1 MANEVKKLNTI
12 AVASIKNLNG
22 ITDANLKKLNG
33 QEFTGYSALTWTND
47 DDFGDARQQA
57 ASAGTAGAAFVMGGY
72 DGSSQLDTTKYHDGN
87 SWASKATMSSAR
99 DASGGCGTFA
109 AALDCGGYIS
119 GDEVQTTELYYG
131 VETDVGGSTV
141 SANTWTTASGNNMTV
156 GSYGPTVFGTQS
168 AAMWCG
174 GKKFGGDAATFLTN
188 SEEFNG
194 SAWTAHSATNDLDT
208 GIEGNAGGA
217 GTSAAGL
224 IFGGMVSGPAHTN
237 GTQKWNS
244 TTWEAGNNMG
254 TARRYN
260 SGFGTSTRAW
270 TQGGASAHGSS
281 YITLNTTETFDG
293 TSWASDTNLNTNVGL
308 QSHGCHVGSARTGF
322 VVGGLERD
330 ATDGTGQAL
339 IQTYQRAS

>member
-1 MANEVKKLNTI
+1 MANQIDKLSSIAITSIEKVNT
-12 AVASIKNLNG
+12 L
-22 ITDANLKKLNG
+22 TDANIEKINAL
-33 QEFTGYSALTWTND
+33 EFAGYSALTWTND
-47 DDFGDARQQA
+47 DDFGEARQQST
-57 ASAGTAGAAFVMGGY
+57 SAGTAGAAFVMGGY
-72 DGSSQLDTTKYHDGN
+72 NGSSQVATTKYHDGN
-87 SWASKATMSSAR
+87 SWAAKASMSGAR
-99 DASGGCGTFA
+99 DSSGGCGTFA
-109 AALDCGGYIS
+109 LALDCGGFIS
-119 GDEVQTTELYYG
+119 GDESQTTELYQG
-131 VETDVGGSTV
+131 TGG
-141 SANTWTTASGNNMTV
+141 SANTWTTATSNNMKV

-174 GKKFGGDAATFLTN
+174 GKKFGGDAATFITN

-194 SAWTAHSATNDLDT
+194 SAWTAHSATNDLDI

-224 IFGGMVSGPAHTN
+224 IFGGNVSGPAHTN
-237 GTQKWNS
+237 GTQKWNG

-270 TQGGASAHGSS
+270 TQGGTSAHGSS

-293 TSWASDTNLNTNVGL
+293 TNWASDTNLNTNVGL

>member
-1 MANEVKKLNTI
+1 MANEVTK
-12 AVASIKNLNG
+12 LNG
-22 ITDANLKKLNG
+22 IAIASITKVNGQTDGDLAKFNG
-33 QEFTGYSALTWTND
+33 QEFTGYTALTWTND
-47 DDFGDARQQA
+47 DDFGDTRQQA
-57 ASAGTAGAAFVMGGY
+57 TSAGVAGNAFVMGGY
-72 DGSSQLDTTKYHDGN
+72 DGSSQLASTRYHDGS
-87 SWASKATMSSAR
+87 SWADKASRSSAR

-119 GDEVQTTELYYG
+119 ADESQTTELYDG
-131 VETDVGGSTV
+131 
-141 SANTWTTASGNNMTV
+141 SANSWSTASSNNMVV
-156 GSYGPTVFGTQS
+156 GSYGPTVFGTQT
-168 AAMWCG
+168 AAVWCG

-188 SEEFNG
+188 SEQFDG
-194 SAWTAHSATNDLDT
+194 STWTAHSGTNDLDT

-224 IFGGMVSGPAHTN
+224 IFGGNISGPAHTDKTQVWN
-237 GTQKWNS
+237 GT
-244 TTWEAGNNMG
+244 TWSGGSDMN

-270 TQGGASAHGSS
+270 TQGGTSAHGSS

-293 TSWASDTNLNTNVGL
+293 TNWASDTNLNTNVGL

-330 ATDGTGQAL
+330 ATDGTGQAI

>member
-1 MANEVKKLNTI
+1 MANEVTK
-12 AVASIKNLNG
+12 LNG
-22 ITDANLKKLNG
+22 IAIASITKVNGQTDGDLAKFNG
-33 QEFTGYSALTWTND
+33 QEFTGYTALTWTND
-47 DDFGDARQQA
+47 DDLGTTRKQST
-57 ASAGTAGAAFVMGGY
+57 SAGTAGAAFVMGGY
-72 DGSSQLDTTKYHDGN
+72 DGSSQLASTRYHDGS
-87 SWASKATMSSAR
+87 SWADKASMSSAR

-119 GDEVQTTELYYG
+119 ADESQTTELYDG
-131 VETDVGGSTV
+131 
-141 SANTWTTASGNNMTV
+141 SANSWSTASSNNMVV
-156 GSYGPTVFGTQS
+156 GSYGPTVFGTQT
-168 AAMWCG
+168 AAVWCG
-174 GKKFGGDAATFLTN
+174 GKKYGGDAATFLTN
-188 SEEFNG
+188 SAQFDG
-194 SAWTAHSATNDLDT
+194 STWTAHSGTNDLDT

-224 IFGGMVSGPAHTN
+224 IFGGNISGPAHTDKTQVWN
-237 GTQKWNS
+237 GT
-244 TTWEAGNNMG
+244 TWSGGSDMN

-270 TQGGASAHGSS
+270 TQGGTSAHGSS

-293 TSWASDTNLNTNVGL
+293 TNWASDTNLNTNVGL

-330 ATDGTGQAL
+330 ATDGTGQAI